1 MSFINKP
8 GKTTAW
14 RNMVIRQQVSDVI
27 AYGKIETTLTKSKD
41 TQKHVDKII
50 TLAKNPTLANQRK
63 IRSIILPVRTM
74 DTEALMKKLA
84 TIAKKNEKRNG
95 GYTRVI
101 RISERQGDNTQIAIL
116 QLV

>member
-8 GKTTAW
+8 GKTTSW
-14 RNMVIRQQVSDVI
+14 RKMVIRQQVSDVI
-27 AYGKIETTLTKSKD
+27 AYGKIETTITKAKE
-41 TQKHVDKII
+41 TQKHVDKLI

-74 DTEALMKKLA
+74 NVEQLMKKLA

-95 GYTRVI
+95 GYTRVS
-101 RISERQGDNTQIAIL
+101 RISERQGDNVEVAIL